1 MIALRLV
8 HLIENH
14 SDELAETLTHRLL
27 SSERTCG
34 LRRVP
39 AAELHQ
45 RCHDVY
51 RHLSDWLLTKTES
64 EIQEAY
70 GALGARR
77 ASQHVPLADLTWA
90 LMLTK
95 ENLFDFLVREGVHG
109 SAESVYGELELLRS
123 LGQFFDRAI
132 YHATAGYEHASL
144 LTAA

>member
-14 SDELAETLTHRLL
+14 SDELAETLTHRIL

-34 LRRVP
+34 LRKVP

-64 EIQEAY
+64 EIQDVY
-70 GALGARR
+70 GTLGARR
-77 ASQHVPLADLTWA
+77 ASQRVPLADLTWA

-95 ENLFDFLVREGVHG
+95 ENLFDFLVRQGVHG
-109 SAESVYGELELLRS
+109 SAENVYGELELLRS

-132 YHATAGYEHASL
+132 YHAAAGYERATL